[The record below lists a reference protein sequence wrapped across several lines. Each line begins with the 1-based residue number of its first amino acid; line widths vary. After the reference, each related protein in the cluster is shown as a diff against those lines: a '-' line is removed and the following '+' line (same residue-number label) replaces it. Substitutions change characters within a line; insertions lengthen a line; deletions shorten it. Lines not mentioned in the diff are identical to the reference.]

1 MALQNLFVP
10 RARIATFDVA
20 LRIEDLNNIP
30 PLDGLF
36 YAKWRCQAR
45 GGASPRAPVV
55 NREVRW
61 AHAVGQRVDVPV
73 GRDGLLAPCE
83 IRIAIRQ
90 EVHSHVRNKIGELT
104 INLSEY
110 ARLAASSRRY
120 FLHECKLNCTL
131 KLSITVAQVAGPD
144 GYDAPPLDRSM
155 LLTDLNHIIASE
167 GGARS
172 ARDTSSVG
180 NSLSS
185 QLQLPARRA
194 ANMTS
199 ASSTHSATTQSNT
212 TGTSH
217 SRALLPIDNTD
228 LRELAPLQR
237 SSRKNQQIID
247 DVFLESPSLPT

>member
-45 GGASPRAPVV
+45 GDPHCHP
-55 NREVRW
+55 
-61 AHAVGQRVDVPV
+61 P
-73 GRDGLLAPCE
+73 
-83 IRIAIRQ
+83 
-90 EVHSHVRNKIGELT
+90 VHSHVRNKIGELT